1 VLAISY
7 LVPPNVFWI
16 TVFIGTV
23 FASSWGPVGFMSVW
37 SKRIT
42 ADGAFW
48 GIVAGF
54 IGNVVPAA
62 MVYLEWI
69 SLPSYLDPAV
79 LGTIASLVTIVLVSR
94 SGQVSSVEA
103 GFRQRLHETPQG
115 DRDLSKTLQ
124 TLVAPALLVLY
135 GLSMP
140 FAVLNFYVIPYQRG
154 TGEILPG
161 GGVNWSGIEA
171 WFAFGPALL
180 FVPLGLVS
188 ALVIWRRYRPL
199 GN

>member
-1 VLAISY
+1 
-7 LVPPNVFWI
+7 
-16 TVFIGTV
+16 
-23 FASSWGPVGFMSVW
+23 
-37 SKRIT
+37 
-42 ADGAFW
+42 
-48 GIVAGF
+48 
-54 IGNVVPAA
+54 
-62 MVYLEWI
+62 MVYLDWI

-94 SGQVSSVEA
+94 SGQVSREEA
-103 GFRQRLHETPQG
+103 EYRMRLHETPQG
-115 DRDLSKTLQ
+115 DRDLHKTLL

-154 TGEILPG
+154 SGELLPG
-161 GGVNWSGIEA
+161 GGINWSGAEA

-188 ALVIWRRYRPL
+188 VLVIWKRYRPL